1 MIYVLGF
8 ILIVV
13 LLWLFLIWLRKT
25 TWDAVHRNLLDL
37 EDIVEGRVV
46 RRGFASRPVFHGTLH
61 KHSFTIN
68 FSTEK
73 HEGKR
78 STYVD
83 ISYEQAAPFSFTIA
97 SKNWL
102 ESRMDD
108 GSAQFVEYTNTD
120 GMVFMARPAIDKR
133 VADLL
138 EKKDVQ
144 NLLNNWNDLAYFFA
158 GETGIMYEFI
168 TEAVVKSTEA
178 EALKNRLEEIH
189 RFLGAL

>member
-1 MIYVLGF
+1 MIYIFGI
-8 ILIVV
+8 ILIIL

-37 EDIVEGRVV
+37 EDIIDGRVM
-46 RRGFASRPVFHGTLH
+46 RRGFASRPVFHGTFH

-97 SKNWL
+97 SKTWL
-102 ESRMDD
+102 ASRMDD
-108 GSAQFVEYTNTD
+108 GSAQFIEYTNAT
-120 GMVFMARPAIDKR
+120 GTVFMARPANDERIAR
-133 VADLL
+133 LL
-138 EKKDVQ
+138 DNKEVRE
-144 NLLNNWNDLAYFFA
+144 LLNGWKDLAYFFA
-158 GETGIMYEFI
+158 GETGIMYEFV

-178 EALKNRLEEIH
+178 EALKKRLEEIR
-189 RFLGAL
+189 RFLGVL